1 MSHTYGYDSYTELLL
16 ANDKKK
22 AETPPTE
29 SLMKRISELENENKS
44 LKEQAQKDWQE
55 KCYLARKAALGCFAI
70 SYYEFEDRCSDCRF
84 GVKNCKDITVDDWL
98 EAAKKE
104 RVSHD

>member
-1 MSHTYGYDSYTELLL
+1 MSHTYGYNSYTELLL

-29 SLMKRISELENENKS
+29 ALIKRISELENENKS
-44 LKEQAQKDWQE
+44 MKEQAQKDWQE

-98 EAAKKE
+98 EAAKE
-104 RVSHD
+104 VSHD

>member
-1 MSHTYGYDSYTELLL
+1 MSHTYGPDSYTELLL

-22 AETPPTE
+22 VETLPTE
-29 SLMKRISELENENKS
+29 SLMKRIQELEDTNRA
-44 LKEQAQKDWQE
+44 LKEQAQRDWQE

-98 EAAKKE
+98 EAAKE
-104 RVSHD
+104 VSHD

>member
-22 AETPPTE
+22 AETLPTE

-44 LKEQAQKDWQE
+44 LKEQAQRDWQD

-70 SYYEFEDRCSDCRF
+70 AYHEFKDRCSDCHF
-84 GVKNCKDITVDDWL
+84 GEKDCKDITVDDWL

-104 RVSHD
+104 RDSHD

>member
-1 MSHTYGYDSYTELLL
+1 MSHTYGYDSYTDLLQ

-22 AETPPTE
+22 SETVSTE
-29 SLMKRISELENENKS
+29 SLMKRISELENENKT

-70 SYYEFEDRCSDCRF
+70 SYYEFEDRCRDCRF

-98 EAAKKE
+98 EAAKE
-104 RVSHD
+104 VSHD